1 MKKMRKLSFT
11 VAAAAVVVGMVLL
24 CTSCINMLTYSTGTY
39 KWSSDKKTLTITSNV
54 SSFELWFAGNGVK
67 EVELKKKT
75 VKSVDY
81 LTNANLYLDVRE
93 TNPGSGIW
101 EGIYYLKGSG
111 LRYVSITLEKYSNR
125 CKIQPS
131 GFRGDSKIQFPEDLT
146 IKGLFKGSD
155 HESNP
160 EVTYLSGMPTYA
172 DQFIKAIVSGSLKTK
187 WIEYE
192 VETFADSTENTVGNV
207 TTITWKGSSEFFIKN
222 PSVEEVYY
230 KKILTKNGSGV
241 VTSGRFEIFIKK
253 GTVLRWKDFKEN

>member
-1 MKKMRKLSFT
+1 MKKLSFT

-24 CTSCINMLTYSTGTY
+24 CTACINMLTYSTGTY

-54 SSFELWFAGNGVK
+54 SSFELWFAGSGVK

-75 VKSVDY
+75 VNSVDY
-81 LTNANLYLDVRE
+81 LTNGNLYLDVRE
-93 TNPGSGIW
+93 INPGSGIW

-131 GFRGDSKIQFPEDLT
+131 GFRDDSKIQFPEDLT
-146 IKGLFKGSD
+146 IKGFFRGSD

-160 EVTYLSGMPTYA
+160 EVTYLSAMPTYA
-172 DQFIKAIVSGSLKTK
+172 DQFSKAIGSGSLKTK

-192 VETFADSTENTVGNV
+192 VETFAGSTENTNGNV
-207 TTITWKGSSEFFIKN
+207 TTTTWKGSSEFFIEN
-222 PSVEEVYY
+222 PPVEEVYY

-253 GTVLRWKDFKEN
+253 GTVLRWKDFKKN

>member
-1 MKKMRKLSFT
+1 MKKMKKLSFT

-39 KWSSDKKTLTITSNV
+39 KWSSDKETLTITSNV
-54 SSFELWFAGNGVK
+54 STFELWFAGSGVK

-75 VKSVDY
+75 VNSVDY
-81 LTNANLYLDVRE
+81 LTNGNLYLDVRE

-125 CKIQPS
+125 CKIQPG

-146 IKGLFKGSD
+146 IKGDFKGAD

-160 EVTYLSGMPTYA
+160 KITYLSGMPTYA
-172 DQFIKAIVSGSLKTK
+172 DQFIKAIGSGSLKTK

-192 VETFADSTENTVGNV
+192 VETFADSTENTDGNV
-207 TTITWKGSSEFFIKN
+207 TTITWKGSSNFFIKN

-253 GTVLRWKDFKEN
+253 GTILRWKDFKKN